1 MRYSR
6 CINIT
11 LLAPSI
17 WPLIQAFSNTEKNE
31 GYERYLCKTSQNTGI
46 IYEVFLNK
54 KIASEKLDVLLGA
67 QALKEQLLAK
77 IAVSEGEII
86 YR

>member
-6 CINIT
+6 CINFT

-17 WPLIQAFSNTEKNE
+17 WPLIEAFSNTEKRE
-31 GYERYLCKTSQNTGI
+31 DYERYLCRTSQNTGI

-54 KIASEKLDVLLGA
+54 KSASEKLDVLLAA

-77 IAVSEGEII
+77 VAVFEGEII
-86 YR
+86 

>member
-1 MRYSR
+1 M
-6 CINIT
+6 
-11 LLAPSI
+11 LLP
-17 WPLIQAFSNTEKNE
+17 FSSFSKTEKKE
-31 GYERYLCKTSQNTGI
+31 GYERYLSKTSQNTAI

-86 YR
+86 

>member
-6 CINIT
+6 CINFT

-17 WPLIQAFSNTEKNE
+17 WPLIEAFSNTDKRED
-31 GYERYLCKTSQNTGI
+31 YERYLCKTSENTGI

-54 KIASEKLDVLLGA
+54 KSASEKLDVLLAA

-77 IAVSEGEII
+77 VAVAEGEII
-86 YR
+86 

>member
-6 CINIT
+6 CINFT

-17 WPLIQAFSNTEKNE
+17 WPLIEAFSNTEKKE

-54 KIASEKLDVLLGA
+54 KIASDFGFGFEVRCF
-67 QALKEQLLAK
+67 
-77 IAVSEGEII
+77 IRRTSS
-86 YR
+86 